1 MLASMKAFQAKTKP
15 TKAFVGGDLPA
26 KPFMVMEGG
35 ETLPTDYE
43 NLEATKECE
52 LKQGYLALV
61 TSIVE
66 PTIQNS
72 KGGFEQGP
80 PVITAKSTFAV
91 LNKQS
96 LSFFDKEQV
105 NSLIKNVD
113 ITHLKPMVS
122 PTKFGDL
129 TCFQL
134 VAAHSVDKMMIT
146 ILKQP
151 NYLPLEQCLVTVC
164 AQDSERMTEWASAI
178 KNFHNC
184 NVAVAKDETEVTPTQ
199 LDMLSS
205 RRKTLRKRIQ
215 QNEMVKKE
223 LDEENNSSEVL
234 MVQKQVDNIKTAVMK
249 EKSEQAIAKRAM
261 TVKLENDIKSASEM
275 EVEQECVQKTQQIQ
289 EEEEEKEVEN
299 MIQNESQTRESIELE
314 AKKAKILEMLKKQGN
329 NIALQENELDTT
341 INKMTKAMQYNMVQS
356 VQNYEKVLDPQMCY
370 LAEYAFPKEA
380 KTKQDKQKYVCTRM
394 IDPTDMDIESI
405 NDCLIPAY
413 FCDVC
418 CDYNIGKSNEVGREK
433 CATKCADKLEG
444 GKSNLFTIGF
454 TIEANVEKIEN
465 MKIEQKKKK
474 EEERKEL
481 LEKAQKDLKDGKED
495 EK

>member
-1 MLASMKAFQAKTKP
+1 MKAFQAKTKP
-15 TKAFVGGDLPA
+15 TKAFVGGSLPE
-26 KPFMVMEGG
+26 KPLMIMEGG

-66 PTIQNS
+66 PTIQ
-72 KGGFEQGP
+72 KGGGFVTGP
-80 PVITAKSTFAV
+80 PVISAKSTFAV

-113 ITHLKPMVS
+113 ITHLKPMIS

-134 VAAHSVDKMMIT
+134 VAAHSIDKMMIS
-146 ILKQP
+146 ILKEP
-151 NYLPLEQCLVTVC
+151 SYLPLDQCLATVC
-164 AQDSERMTEWASAI
+164 AQDQERMNEWASAI

-205 RRKTLRKRIQ
+205 KRKTLRKRIK
-215 QNEMVKKE
+215 QNEMVKQE
-223 LDEENNSSEVL
+223 LDEEQNSAEVL
-234 MVQKQVDNIKTAVMK
+234 MVQKQVENIKNAVMK

-299 MIQNESQTRESIELE
+299 MIQNESQTRESKELE
-314 AKKAKILEMLKKQGN
+314 AKKEAILAQLKAQGN
-329 NIALQENELDTT
+329 HIALQENELDST

-356 VQNYEKVLDPQMCY
+356 VQNYEKVLDP
-370 LAEYAFPKEA
+370 
-380 KTKQDKQKYVCTRM
+380 
-394 IDPTDMDIESI
+394 
-405 NDCLIPAY
+405 
-413 FCDVC
+413 
-418 CDYNIGKSNEVGREK
+418 
-433 CATKCADKLEG
+433 
-444 GKSNLFTIGF
+444 
-454 TIEANVEKIEN
+454 
-465 MKIEQKKKK
+465 
-474 EEERKEL
+474 
-481 LEKAQKDLKDGKED
+481 
-495 EK
+495 

>member
-1 MLASMKAFQAKTKP
+1 MLATMKAFQAKTKP
-15 TKAFVGGDLPA
+15 TKAFVGGELPA

-66 PTIQNS
+66 PTVQNS

-151 NYLPLEQCLVTVC
+151 DYLPLDQCLVTVC

-184 NVAVAKDETEVTPTQ
+184 NVQVAKDETEVTPTQ

-234 MVQKQVDNIKTAVMK
+234 MVQKQVENIKTAVMK

-314 AKKAKILEMLKKQGN
+314 AKKAKILAMLKKQGN
-329 NIALQENELDTT
+329 NIAL
-341 INKMTKAMQYNMVQS
+341 
-356 VQNYEKVLDPQMCY
+356 
-370 LAEYAFPKEA
+370 
-380 KTKQDKQKYVCTRM
+380 
-394 IDPTDMDIESI
+394 
-405 NDCLIPAY
+405 
-413 FCDVC
+413 
-418 CDYNIGKSNEVGREK
+418 
-433 CATKCADKLEG
+433 
-444 GKSNLFTIGF
+444 
-454 TIEANVEKIEN
+454 
-465 MKIEQKKKK
+465 
-474 EEERKEL
+474 
-481 LEKAQKDLKDGKED
+481 
-495 EK
+495 

>member
-1 MLASMKAFQAKTKP
+1 M
-15 TKAFVGGDLPA
+15 
-26 KPFMVMEGG
+26 
-35 ETLPTDYE
+35 
-43 NLEATKECE
+43 
-52 LKQGYLALV
+52 
-61 TSIVE
+61 
-66 PTIQNS
+66 
-72 KGGFEQGP
+72 
-80 PVITAKSTFAV
+80 ITAKSTFAV

-134 VAAHSVDKMMIT
+134 VAAHSVDKMMVT

-314 AKKAKILEMLKKQGN
+314 AKKAKILAMLKKQGN